1 MRRFF
6 ILFNRE
12 MAFYFHSPLAYVVL
26 FFFLLIT
33 GFNFYAGVLLLNQA
47 AGTEVTMVQAF
58 FNTGFF
64 WSSFIL
70 VFPLITMRLF
80 SEEYK
85 MGTIEPLMTAPVHD
99 LQVILAKFASALMFY
114 IILWLP
120 SLLYFI
126 VFEWQS
132 SHQAADAAG
141 AYIGSY
147 TMLLLMGMFYVS
159 IGCLASSLT
168 KNQIV
173 AAIISIV
180 AIMLMFFMGFLT
192 FIIQSYSATLQ
203 DLTAYLS
210 PIRHMMDYSQGIFDS
225 RPVVFYLSMT
235 FFMLFLTFHAF
246 QRRRWTS

>member
-1 MRRFF
+1 MRRFI

-26 FFFLLIT
+26 FFFLLVT
-33 GFNFYAGVLLLNQA
+33 GFNFYAGVTLLTRA
-47 AGTEVTMVQAF
+47 TATEVTMVEAF

-64 WSSFIL
+64 WSCFIL

-85 MGTIEPLMTAPVHD
+85 MGTIESLMTAPVHD
-99 LQVILAKFASALMFY
+99 LQVVLAKFASAVAFY
-114 IILWLP
+114 AILWLP
-120 SLLYFI
+120 SLLYFV

-132 SHQAADAAG
+132 NHIAADAAG
-141 AYIGSY
+141 AYIGAY
-147 TMLLLMGMFYVS
+147 GMLLLMGMFYIS
-159 IGCLASSLT
+159 IGCFASSVT

-173 AAIISIV
+173 AAVICFV
-180 AIMLMFFMGFLT
+180 AITLMFFMGILT
-192 FIIQSYSATLQ
+192 FVIQSFSTPLQ

-225 RPVVFYLSMT
+225 RPIVFYLSMT
-235 FFMLFLTFHAF
+235 FFVLFLTFHAF
-246 QRRRWTS
+246 QRRRWSA